1 MTVDDMN
8 TKDAM
13 HAIYLDWLNN
23 YLTVTKF
30 ADDHDMPRS
39 VAEYLIDRGSEIHE
53 NRNKPKRVRLNG
65 GVMTSH
71 SAMNQ

>member
-13 HAIYLDWLNN
+13 HAIYLDWLIN
-23 YLTVTKF
+23 YLTVSKF
-30 ADDHDMPRS
+30 ADDHDIPRA

-53 NRNKPKRVRLNG
+53 ERNKPKPIRLDG
-65 GVMTSH
+65 GVMTSR
-71 SAMNQ
+71 SAMDQ